1 MSVQKEKSSNKKKT
15 ESGFNVKDHYDEIKA
30 FCGR

>member
-1 MSVQKEKSSNKKKT
+1 MSMSKEKSSKKKKM

-30 FCGR
+30 FCG